1 MQVKNYILGEWV
13 SGKGEEINHFHS
25 ITGEHISSTSSDG
38 IDYKAIL
45 QYGREKGSS
54 SLRKMTFQQRGEM
67 LKSLALYLHK
77 RKEIF
82 YDLSKATGATK
93 IDSWIDIEGG
103 IGNLFANASL
113 RRQFPDLPYFV
124 DGSTANLSKNGSFIG
139 HHIMVPRRG
148 VAVHINAFNFPIWGM
163 LEKIAVNFMAGVAA
177 VVKPSEFTSYL
188 TELMVKEIINSKI
201 LPEGSLQL
209 IPGLGRGLLDH
220 VDHRDVVTFTG

>member
-1 MQVKNYILGEWV
+1 MEVKNYVQGEWV
-13 SGKGEEINHFHS
+13 SGKGKEINHFHA
-25 ITGEHISSTSSDG
+25 ITGEHISSTSSEG
-38 IDYKAIL
+38 IDFKAIL
-45 QYGREKGSS
+45 EYGRDKGSS

-67 LKSLALYLHK
+67 LKSLALYLLK
-77 RKEIF
+77 RKEVF
-82 YDLSKATGATK
+82 YELSKATGATK

-113 RRQFPDLPYFV
+113 RRQFPDLPYMV

-177 VVKPSEFTSYL
+177 VFVSACASACSCVRL
-188 TELMVKEIINSKI
+188 
-201 LPEGSLQL
+201 
-209 IPGLGRGLLDH
+209 GLFAVYCFCWCCCCCFGH
-220 VDHRDVVTFTG
+220 P